1 MALVASPRAVLSEE
15 QVKPGFEFGLAA
27 ASVQVAAYPSSSVT
41 SERYFLAPWFVYR
54 SDNVQVKD
62 GGIKL
67 IAYESEKLTIDLGLG
82 GSLNADTS
90 ETPLRDGMPDIDYL
104 LELGPRFNVRL
115 MDNTNTH
122 GRNRLNWI
130 TAYRFALSTD
140 FKRLDYRGPVLN
152 TELSFRRSGLANNKL
167 SFQASIG
174 STWVGNQL
182 MDYFFSVA
190 PEFETADRPQYN
202 ANGGFLGLDLS
213 AGFQYK
219 PVPAVNTFLG
229 LGVTSLNGSKNDDS
243 PLFEED
249 INTRVIVGVS
259 WKLYQSKRTVSVA
272 NE

>member
-1 MALVASPRAVLSEE
+1 MALVFLPNPLLSEE
-15 QVKPGFEFGLAA
+15 QAKPGFEFGLAG

-41 SERYFLAPWFVYR
+41 SERYFLAPWFIYR
-54 SDNVQVKD
+54 SDKVQVKD
-62 GGIKL
+62 GGINL
-67 IAYESEKLTIDLGLG
+67 IAYESDKLTIDLGLG

-104 LELGPRFNVRL
+104 LELGPRFDVRL
-115 MDNTNTH
+115 IDKANSH
-122 GRNRLNWI
+122 GRNRLNWT

-152 TELSFRRSGLANNKL
+152 TELSFRRSGLADNKL
-167 SFQASIG
+167 SLQASIG

-190 PEFETADRPQYN
+190 PEFETANRPRYN
-202 ANGGFLGLDLS
+202 ANGGFLGFDLS
-213 AGFQYK
+213 AGLQYK
-219 PVPAVNTFLG
+219 PVPTVNTFLG
-229 LGVTSLNGSKNDDS
+229 IGVTSLSGSKNDDS

-249 INTRVIVGVS
+249 INTRIIIGVS
-259 WKLYQSKRTVSVA
+259 WKVYQSKRTVIVA